1 MFEEQMRAL
10 EQQQAQ
16 ELLSIPVDANGNSLQ
31 HMAASAPTTPPR
43 VNALLPGGTEIS
55 PTHRTG
61 FARMGLDTEVL
72 SRAVGSVADKRKSVT
87 YAPAA
92 RSPEIPLN
100 TPHGN
105 SSSGQGYGRVGAQ
118 SMPASRRTS
127 ASSHDEELAGHLQGL
142 SMVGETFPPAP
153 SQGRVSPQKNGG
165 VYEEDGLRYGNYN
178 AGMMLDEQL
187 DEEMNSEY
195 RYQCSLAAHLTLSQ
209 MLSSSYL
216 YLMMTSFKL
225 LIFRRCVSLSP
236 HVVSLNET
244 YLPSCLRRPLL
255 WTWPPYPKPLRA
267 AVWLLVL
274 VICRSR
280 PSGRNSLSLLALIRL
295 HERAA
300 EWLPTLF

>member
-16 ELLSIPVDANGNSLQ
+16 ELLSIPVDSNGNALQ

-55 PTHRTG
+55 PTLRTG
-61 FARMGLDTEVL
+61 FARMGLDTDIL

-100 TPHGN
+100 IPHGN

-153 SQGRVSPQKNGG
+153 SLGRVSPQKNGG
-165 VYEEDGLRYGNYN
+165 AYEEDGLRYGNYN

-195 RYQCSLAAHLTLSQ
+195 LCQCSLAAHLTFFSDAILKLPISDDDRFQ
-209 MLSSSYL
+209 APHFQKVRMRTTRLAWSA
-216 YLMMTSFKL
+216 LMRPISPVVRVVRCFGPGCPIPSPFAQRCDCSF
-225 LIFRRCVSLSP
+225 
-236 HVVSLNET
+236 
-244 YLPSCLRRPLL
+244 
-255 WTWPPYPKPLRA
+255 W
-267 AVWLLVL
+267 
-274 VICRSR
+274 
-280 PSGRNSLSLLALIRL
+280 
-295 HERAA
+295 
-300 EWLPTLF
+300 